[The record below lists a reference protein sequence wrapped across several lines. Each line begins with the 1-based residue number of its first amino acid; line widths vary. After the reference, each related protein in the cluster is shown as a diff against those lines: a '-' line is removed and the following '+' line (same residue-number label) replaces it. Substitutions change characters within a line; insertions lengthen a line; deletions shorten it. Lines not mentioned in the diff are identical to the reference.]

1 MIISLMNLKKM
12 RKKEKKEKKKKD
24 MQREVRKRQER
35 GWLIPLRD
43 TLLQLA
49 KARLNILLK
58 NNL

>member
-12 RKKEKKEKKKKD
+12 RKKRKKKKKD
-24 MQREVRKRQER
+24 MQREVRKRQEKR
-35 GWLIPLRD
+35 WLIPLRD
-43 TLLQLA
+43 TLLHLA